1 MDFLSLLE
9 EIGAHKDTLALLG
22 GGVMAVASGLWG
34 VVHYFLD
41 RNDKK
46 DSASAAVGI
55 AGAGDIQIGG
65 NVVIRASGLPKSAIG
80 LAVLGLL
87 LLGYAAFHSGN
98 VVNVHTI
105 NMHIG
110 PTKEQTQQITE
121 DIVKKLER
129 DNPNLLPSI
138 EHGLR
143 TAVGTIAQGAAQ
155 GDPRFEKV
163 FTLLKEG
170 KIEEA
175 LPLIIAIAEDN
186 VARAKQAKEQAQQAA
201 QQVDK
206 YHKEA
211 ASVYSTAG
219 VLASLSDPKR
229 ALEYFEQALKY
240 DPNDL
245 VGLVG
250 SGGLLQSN
258 YGNLD
263 KAQARLEHALTLAK
277 TDDQGDLKFCAQLCL
292 GDIKKQRGKLSSALE
307 SYQDGHTTADRMRN
321 AYPSDTKWQYYFG
334 ISNESIG
341 DVLMQLGKSAAAREP
356 YQARQEIALQ
366 LTRRDPDN
374 KFWQRD
380 LSISYQKIGDLQ
392 KEHSALGAAIESYRK
407 SHDIIAPLAQSNPD
421 NLDWQRDLGVSVE
434 KIGEALEEQGHLETA
449 LEQYRDGHVIF
460 ERLAQ
465 SDPNN
470 MGWRRDLSISYG
482 KIGGVLEAQGNFA
495 GAAKA
500 YKDRLPIAKGLAQ
513 SDPDIAEWQHDFA
526 VSLLKVAHVLG
537 SGEEETA
544 RDYLRQ
550 GQAIMGRLTKLSPDN
565 PHWKQDFEQSN
576 RSMPSKDLMRM
587 PSAKP

>member
-1 MDFLSLLE
+1 MAAQTVCHSAAAAFQKMGVQRLE
-9 EIGAHKDTLALLG
+9 ARPGFRP
-22 GGVMAVASGLWG
+22 VARR
-34 VVHYFLD
+34 D
-41 RNDKK
+41 RNEPKTP
-46 DSASAAVGI
+46 SEPAQRAASAAVGI
-55 AGAGDIQIGG
+55 AGAGDIRIGR
-65 NVVIRASGLPKSAIG
+65 VVIRASGVPKPAIG

-98 VVNVHTI
+98 RINVQNGSYVGGNVSNGQNGVNVHAEGRDYTV
-105 NMHIG
+105 NIG
-110 PTKEQTQQITE
+110 PTKEQTQQIVK

-138 EHGLR
+138 EHGLG

-155 GDPRFEKV
+155 GDLRFEKV
-163 FTLLKEG
+163 FTLVKEG

-175 LPLIIAIAEDN
+175 LPLIIAIAEDDA
-186 VARAKQAKEQAQQAA
+186 ARAKQAKEQAQQAT
-201 QQVDK
+201 QQGDK

-211 ASVYSTAG
+211 AIVYGTAG

-245 VGLVG
+245 ESLVR

-258 YGNLD
+258 YGDLD
-263 KAQARLEHALTLAK
+263 KAQARLERALALAK

-292 GDIKKQRGKLSSALE
+292 GDIKKQRGKLSSALN

-321 AYPSDTKWQYYFG
+321 ADPSDAKWQYYFG

-341 DVLMQLGKSAAAREP
+341 DVLMKLGKSAAAREP
-356 YQARQEIALQ
+356 YQARQEITLQ
-366 LTRRDPDN
+366 LTRSDPNN
-374 KFWQRD
+374 KCWQRD

-392 KEHSALGAAIESYRK
+392 KEQSALGAAIESYRK

-421 NLDWQRDLGVSVE
+421 NLDWQRDLGVSDE
-434 KIGEALEEQGHLETA
+434 KIGEALEAQGHLETA

-470 MGWRRDLSISYG
+470 MGWQRDLSVSYG
-482 KIGGVLEAQGNFA
+482 KIGGVLEAQGNFRKLIRT
-495 GAAKA
+495 G
-500 YKDRLPIAKGLAQ
+500 
-513 SDPDIAEWQHDFA
+513 
-526 VSLLKVAHVLG
+526 SLLRRASRNPIPILRNG
-537 SGEEETA
+537 STIS
-544 RDYLRQ
+544 R
-550 GQAIMGRLTKLSPDN
+550 
-565 PHWKQDFEQSN
+565 
-576 RSMPSKDLMRM
+576 
-587 PSAKP
+587 